1 MNQAITLSTCAFG
14 SGEHNSSY
22 YARQFERAM
31 KAGFDG
37 FELTLYSDNDVPQ
50 VLEAVHLSGAPIV
63 AVHGVGKGNWF
74 ADTPEEQK
82 KAAVESARYLEHF
95 AEFAPC
101 PAVQHYLDRFNDPE
115 MGKKFHDVMAYLLE
129 ETEKLNFLFCME
141 NAPYKPEHNERFP
154 NVAEVAAFS
163 RSFGKDRMFMT
174 FDLNHANLNEDPVAV
189 CADCAGLVRHI
200 HISDNHGFR
209 EEHLVPGAGI
219 MDLGGIMTA
228 LYQHGYSG
236 PWNLEFVFPEKTEPT
251 LEQYQQVYL
260 YMKNLVA
267 QIPAHC
273 SC

>member
-1 MNQAITLSTCAFG
+1 
-14 SGEHNSSY
+14 
-22 YARQFERAM
+22 
-31 KAGFDG
+31 
-37 FELTLYSDNDVPQ
+37 
-50 VLEAVHLSGAPIV
+50 
-63 AVHGVGKGNWF
+63 
-74 ADTPEEQK
+74 
-82 KAAVESARYLEHF
+82 
-95 AEFAPC
+95 
-101 PAVQHYLDRFNDPE
+101 

-189 CADCAGLVRHI
+189 CADCAGLVKHI

-209 EEHLVPGAGI
+209 EEHLVPGSGI
-219 MDLGGIMTA
+219 MDLLSIMTA

-236 PWNLEFVFPEKTEPT
+236 PWNLEFAFPEKTEPT

-260 YMKNLVA
+260 YMKNLIA
-267 QIPAHC
+267 QIPARC
-273 SC
+273 S